1 MKSAMAIEVELARR
15 LWSVDEYQRMVDA
28 GILSKRDRVEL
39 VHGEIVHMT
48 PIGHLHA
55 AAVAALVALLNRRLE
70 DRVVVWPQGSL
81 PLPPRSMPEP
91 DVLVLRPRTD
101 FYRNAAPRPG
111 DVLLVVEVAD
121 TSLRYD
127 RLVKMPLYAAA
138 GVPEAWV
145 VDVDGRRIETHRT
158 PRAGEYA
165 ELNAF
170 AREAVVIPTA
180 FPDLAIPVV
189 QIVG

>member
-28 GILSKRDRVEL
+28 GILTKRDRVEL

-48 PIGHLHA
+48 PIGHRHA
-55 AAVAALVALLNRRLE
+55 AAVAAVLAPFIRRLE
-70 DRVVVWPQGSL
+70 DRAVVWSQGSL

-91 DVLVLRPRTD
+91 DVLVLRSRAD
-101 FYRNAAPRPG
+101 FYREAAPRAE
-111 DVLLVVEVAD
+111 DVFLVIEVAD
-121 TSLRYD
+121 SSLRYD

-138 GVPEAWV
+138 GVPEAWI
-145 VDVDGRRIETHRT
+145 VDVESRRIETYRQPHN
-158 PRAGEYA
+158 AGYA
-165 ELNAF
+165 DVNMF
-170 AREAVVIPTA
+170 ARDAAVTPAA
-180 FPDLAIPVV
+180 FPDLAIPVA